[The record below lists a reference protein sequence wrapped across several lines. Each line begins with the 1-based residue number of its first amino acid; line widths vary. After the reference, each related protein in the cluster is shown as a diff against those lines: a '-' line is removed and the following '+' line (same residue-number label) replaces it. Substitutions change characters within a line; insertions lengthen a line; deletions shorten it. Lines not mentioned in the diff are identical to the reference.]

1 MLLPIFPCFANQN
14 FGIFKPHQDKKNY
27 MPSRTVISVLGEIS
41 RAGHKN
47 LQGHYFKCS
56 STRPTPINPPSD
68 RAEKQ
73 LIFLTSS
80 WGTSP
85 ISGLNIYHCVS
96 FTQHTFSIWIRNWT
110 NASFKILM
118 EKNRKFD
125 FWLEILKK
133 KTYFWKHASASVE
146 VVRTC
151 HGEDCGVKV
160 ASQDSWGLLQPW
172 IDMVLKLGEPH

>member
-14 FGIFKPHQDKKNY
+14 FGIFKPHQDKRNY

-133 KTYFWKHASASVE
+133 KKLISENMQV
-146 VVRTC
+146 
-151 HGEDCGVKV
+151 
-160 ASQDSWGLLQPW
+160 LQW
-172 IDMVLKLGEPH
+172 RL